1 MCTSL
6 KLLMIKN
13 VAYYPLQCAKNSQ
26 PVMSAVLDCL
36 QSRGIQTQENSMTSD
51 AAIIWSVL
59 WAGRM
64 ATNQAVYEH
73 YRSQGRPVIIIEI
86 GALYRGNTWKIAV
99 NNITADGYYGHLD
112 NLDWDRPARLKISLA
127 TQFNSKP
134 NIIVAL
140 QHDRSLQVTGIDM
153 TAWLHSTLKILKD
166 STDRPI
172 TVRPHPRCKL
182 KLNDLP
188 AGVSVETPNRLP
200 NTYDSYDMHYD
211 CHALVNYNS
220 GPGIQAAIAGVRPIV
235 NSTSLAYPVGVGF
248 ADIEQPYIQNRE
260 PWLVQICHT
269 EYTVD
274 ELRRGKW
281 IDRIALAL
289 E

>member
-1 MCTSL
+1 
-6 KLLMIKN
+6 MIKN
-13 VAYYPLQCAKNSQ
+13 VAYFPLQCAKNSQ

-36 QSRGIQTQENSMTSD
+36 QARGIQTQENSMTSD

-64 ATNQAVYEH
+64 SANQAVYEH

-99 NNITADGYYGHLD
+99 NNINSQGYYGHLN
-112 NLDWDRPARLKISLA
+112 NLDWDRPKKLRISLA
-127 TQFNSKP
+127 TQLSPKP

-140 QHDRSLQVTGIDM
+140 QHDRSLQVSGLNMVD
-153 TAWLHSTLKILKD
+153 WLHITLNILKN

-172 TVRPHPRCKL
+172 TVRPHPRCRL
-182 KLNDLP
+182 ALNNLP
-188 AGVSVETPNRLP
+188 PGVTMEIPNKLP
-200 NTYDSYDMHYD
+200 NTYDSFDMHYD

-220 GPGIQAAIAGVRPIV
+220 GPGIQAAIAGVRPV
-235 NSTSLAYPVGVGF
+235 VDLTSLAHPVAVDF
-248 ADIEQPYIQNRE
+248 ADIEKPYTQNRE
-260 PWLVQICHT
+260 LWLAQICHT

-274 ELRRGKW
+274 ELRKGTW
-281 IDRIALAL
+281 ISRVAPAL
-289 E
+289 ERIK

>member
-1 MCTSL
+1 
-6 KLLMIKN
+6 MIKN
-13 VAYYPLQCAKNSQ
+13 VAYYPLQCAKNAQ